1 MLPAPPTALSLA
13 PRPNLGLLANAM
25 GSAPAA
31 TLTASGIVLGVLWG
45 SAVGALLAATTKQAY
60 LPWITGGALTGALIT
75 GSYGYVQGQNT
86 QNFLAG
92 T

>member
-1 MLPAPPTALSLA
+1 MMPAPPSALA
-13 PRPNLGLLANAM
+13 ARPRPDLGLLANAM

-45 SAVGALLAATTKQAY
+45 SACGALLAAATKQAY
-60 LPWITGGALTGALIT
+60 LPWITGGALTGALLT
-75 GSYGYVQGQNT
+75 GSYGYVAGQNT

-92 T
+92 I

>member
-1 MLPAPPTALSLA
+1 MLAPPTALAVHERSS
-13 PRPNLGLLANAM
+13 LGLLANAM

-31 TLTASGIVLGVLWG
+31 TLTVGGIALGVLWG
-45 SAVGALLAATTKQAY
+45 SAAGALLAAATKQAY
-60 LPWITGGALTGALIT
+60 LPWITGGALTGALLT